1 MSMAHQSLV
10 AIIGRLVGI
19 PAEQGCDFGL
29 DSLRQKRSRTAEFI
43 SGAIMYDETIVRR
56 VPAAAPS

>member
-29 DSLRQKRSRTAEFI
+29 DSLRQKRARTVA
-43 SGAIMYDETIVRR
+43 
-56 VPAAAPS
+56 